1 MHSLS
6 NILNAEAARHW
17 DSDRKYSHHEEKT
30 KRLVLLDV
38 PSKTGSS
45 LEEYMIYIPIFIL
58 HPHQVAGDTHSVLA
72 A

>member
-1 MHSLS
+1 MPRLLGTEIQTES
-6 NILNAEAARHW
+6 ILIMR
-17 DSDRKYSHHEEKT
+17 RKT
-30 KRLVLLDV
+30 VFILDI

>member
-1 MHSLS
+1 M
-6 NILNAEAARHW
+6 
-17 DSDRKYSHHEEKT
+17 
-30 KRLVLLDV
+30 LDV